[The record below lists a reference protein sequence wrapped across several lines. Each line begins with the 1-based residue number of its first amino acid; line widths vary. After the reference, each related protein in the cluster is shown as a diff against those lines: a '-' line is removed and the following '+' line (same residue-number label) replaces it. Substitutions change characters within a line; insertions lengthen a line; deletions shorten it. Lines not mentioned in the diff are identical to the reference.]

1 MTNYKGVNGLVLCVI
16 SGKIDVERWISSIDM
31 LDHSVIPYKELVNSV
46 NNLLNGGLIFRKNN
60 KFVLSKQAKQ
70 ILRGSFGKGS
80 IEWQLSVQKRIQSY
94 FYDET
99 ENGTFYLT
107 QEEYDV
113 ALRKYQDRM
122 DKIIARAAKW

>member
-1 MTNYKGVNGLVLCVI
+1 MAYYKGVDGLVLCVV

-31 LDHSVIPYKELVNSV
+31 LDHSVIPYEELINSV

-80 IEWQLSVQKRIQSY
+80 IEWQLAVQKRIQSY
-94 FYDET
+94 FYDEA
-99 ENGTFYLT
+99 ENKTFYLT
-107 QEEYDV
+107 QEEYGV
-113 ALRKYQDRM
+113 ALKNYQDRM
-122 DKIIARAAKW
+122 EKIIAKTAKW